1 MSKEDK
7 KENSKNQEEKKEEGT
22 ISPRAKKN
30 IAAIF
35 LIITAA
41 IFSLSFFG
49 KAGVAGIY
57 VDKFLSFLLGVG
69 KFFLPFLMVIMGGV
83 YFKKI
88 KTSRQTIALVGAI
101 LMLLGILGAFHLPY
115 HSNEML
121 VFAKQGKGGGLIG
134 FLISYPLAKYL
145 GKIAATIILV
155 GILMISL
162 VLLANVSFYETF
174 EKLFSYFKRKLLAV
188 LKGIKLKNE
197 KGKENQGETKNKE
210 KETKRQKQGDLED
223 SVDEEEENF
232 FEEESPKSEEAQD
245 DSVASNI
252 KKITYEDG
260 LTNGFVGL
268 EKKED
273 GLEVISGKRRDEEKK
288 FKRGWRLPPANLIK
302 KGEESVKPN
311 GVEEKGRV
319 IENAFRNYG
328 IEMELVDHK
337 VGPMAIQ
344 YSFRPS
350 RAIRMNSVKAL
361 QDELAFSLAAHP
373 IRIEAPIPGKSLV
386 GIEVPL
392 TSKFR
397 GYVFLRQVLENPQF
411 IKKSKESKLSIA
423 IGKDMNGDLVI
434 DDIGKMPHLLVAGA
448 SGTGKS
454 VCLNAIISTL
464 LFQNSPEDLN
474 LLLVDPKKVEFSLF
488 EGIPHLINPVIAEP
502 AKVIKTLKWLVTEME
517 ERLGFLSEV
526 GSRDIDSYNQKVA
539 TGELRGR
546 EIIDRETGE
555 KVFERFKKIPH
566 IILIIDEL
574 GDLMIGPNKREIE
587 TRIVQLAQKAR
598 AAGVHLILAT
608 QRPSVD
614 VVTGLIKANIGT
626 RIAFRTTS
634 ATDSRTILD
643 RGGAENLL
651 GNGDLLFLSAEF
663 SIPRRM
669 QGVFISE
676 KEIKR
681 IVGYVTRESEE
692 TGISVSQS
700 LIKSYKE
707 RVERKGKRSLVDG
720 EKEGF
725 HGSYSDDEDDSEII
739 REEDEELY
747 NRIKEMVIREKKVAT
762 SYIQRRFKIGYG
774 RAARMIDQLEREGI
788 VSPPE
793 GNGRRKVLIETGKD
807 NQLQDQENDSIEIE
821 KTEGESSQKKGRSE
835 E

>member
-7 KENSKNQEEKKEEGT
+7 KENSKNQEEKKEEGA

-35 LIITAA
+35 LVIAAA
-41 IFSLSFFG
+41 IFGLSFFG

-57 VDKFLSFLLGVG
+57 IDKFLSFLLGVG
-69 KFFLPFLMVIMGGV
+69 KFFLPFLMVVMGGI

-88 KTSRQTIALVGAI
+88 KTSRQTIALVGAM

-134 FLISYPLAKYL
+134 FLISYPLSKYL
-145 GKIAATIILV
+145 GKIAATIILT
-155 GILMISL
+155 GILMVSL
-162 VLLANVSFYETF
+162 VLLVNVSFYETF
-174 EKLFSYFKRKLLAV
+174 EKLFFFLKGRLLAV
-188 LKGIKLKNE
+188 LRRVKLENEKRKESQKEAKNE
-197 KGKENQGETKNKE
+197 EAKLEKAQQEDSTEKEESSLFGEDLPEEGENQEGSIAN
-210 KETKRQKQGDLED
+210 
-223 SVDEEEENF
+223 
-232 FEEESPKSEEAQD
+232 
-245 DSVASNI
+245 NI

-260 LTNGFVGL
+260 LMANGFNGL
-268 EKKED
+268 KKKKMALRQFQGKD
-273 GLEVISGKRRDEEKK
+273 MKRRKIQ
-288 FKRGWRLPPANLIK
+288 KRMAIAPANLIK

-692 TGISVSQS
+692 TGISVSQA

-707 RVERKGKRSLVDG
+707 KVERKGKQSLIDG
-720 EKEGF
+720 GKGGS
-725 HGSYSDDEDDSEII
+725 HGSFGD
-739 REEDEELY
+739 EEDSSEFIGEEEEELY
-747 NRIKEMVIREKKVAT
+747 NRIKEMVIMEKKVST

>member
-1 MSKEDK
+1 MSQDK
-7 KENSKNQEEKKEEGT
+7 KENQNYQQKENKQEEV
-22 ISPRAKKN
+22 ISLRAKKN
-30 IAAIF
+30 IVAIF
-35 LIITAA
+35 LIIIAV
-41 IFSLSFFG
+41 IFSLSFFN
-49 KAGVAGIY
+49 KAGIVGIY
-57 VDKFLSFLLGVG
+57 IDKFLSYLLGIG
-69 KFFLPFLMVIMGGV
+69 KFFLPFLMMVMGGI
-83 YFKKI
+83 YFKEI
-88 KTSRQTIALVGAI
+88 KTSRQTIALIGSI
-101 LMLLGILGAFHLPY
+101 LMFLGILGIFHLHY
-115 HSNEML
+115 SLDKML
-121 VFAKQGKGGGLIG
+121 IFAKQGKGGGLVG
-134 FLISYPLAKYL
+134 FLISHFLTKYL
-145 GKIAATIILV
+145 GKIAATTILV

-162 VLLANVSFYETF
+162 VLLINISFYETF
-174 EKLFSYFKRKLLAV
+174 QRMFFFFREKLFIIFKKIRAESKRKQ
-188 LKGIKLKNE
+188 GN
-197 KGKENQGETKNKE
+197 KEVDENKNKE
-210 KETKRQKQGDLED
+210 EKLIKDQKNQIEKED
-223 SVDEEEENF
+223 NF
-232 FEEESPKSEEAQD
+232 FEEEDFREEVEKPEDLA
-245 DSVASNI
+245 VNNI
-252 KKITYEDG
+252 KRIVYEEM
-260 LTNGFVGL
+260 NGFYNL
-268 EKKED
+268 EKK
-273 GLEVISGKRRDEEKK
+273 GANNKVIMERDYEKKRK
-288 FKRGWRLPPANLIK
+288 FKRGWRLPPVNLIK
-302 KGEESVKPN
+302 KGEESAKPN
-311 GVEEKGRV
+311 GVEEKGKL
-319 IENAFRNYG
+319 IENAFKNYG
-328 IEMELVDHK
+328 VEMELVDHK
-337 VGPMAIQ
+337 IGPMAIQ

-350 RAIRMNSVKAL
+350 KAIRMSSVKAL

-397 GYVFLRQVLENPQF
+397 GYVFLRQVLENSHF
-411 IKKSKESKLSIA
+411 IEKSKESKLSIA
-423 IGKDMNGDLVI
+423 IGKDMNGDLII

-464 LFQNSPEDLN
+464 LFQNSPEELN

-502 AKVIKTLKWLVTEME
+502 VKVIKTLTWLVTEME

-526 GSRDIDSYNQKVA
+526 GSRDIDSYNQKVV

-555 KVFERFKKIPH
+555 KVFEWFKKIPH

-574 GDLMIGPNKREIE
+574 GDLMIGPNKKEIE

-681 IVGYVTRESEE
+681 IVNYVIKEAEE
-692 TGISVSQS
+692 TGISVSQA

-707 RVERKGKRSLVDG
+707 KVEKKRKGAIRDGKKEEFYVD
-720 EKEGF
+720 
-725 HGSYSDDEDDSEII
+725 SDSEEDLEFKN
-739 REEDEELY
+739 EEEEELY
-747 NRIKEMVIREKKVAT
+747 NKIKETVIKEKRVAT
-762 SYIQRRFKIGYG
+762 SYIQRRFGIGYG
-774 RAARMIDQLEREGI
+774 KAARMIDHLEEEGI
-788 VSPPE
+788 VSSP
-793 GNGRRKVLIETGKD
+793 GKSGRRMVLVGNEKNIQTE
-807 NQLQDQENDSIEIE
+807 DQQTDSISKGKLEN
-821 KTEGESSQKKGRSE
+821 ESSKE
-835 E
+835 EKALVEE